1 MAMLQAT
8 KMLEWR
14 RNSST
19 IYKDEFKYGMYG
31 ALNFFLA
38 QNHVAGSIVSD
49 ELRNSARVSM
59 GNTLKIPV
67 LKRNTTATVATTRS
81 CTVPANEVDSALV
94 TPEWQ
99 TVADG
104 FVIYRDRYNSNDV
117 KYNAD
122 FNAKMRDMLRRIALK
137 LDQLCVAN
145 LELFKTAAINDPL
158 NYTFS
163 SSLLAAKWNDRM
175 DIMGDLIA
183 MMASNNYFG
192 RINLVGNAG
201 VMNLLNKLMEH
212 GTYNDVNKAY
222 EYLDKMLWLTSNVSN
237 ASNKYCTGYAI
248 PDGHVGIIEKLP
260 RTCLAGEEANGH
272 VWGKTTLPLMGDLQ
286 FGTHFYSTV
295 GDYSTET
302 GESDMICDIADYYGF
317 ELNFALLNSYRSV
330 VADPTPVIKWNI
342 ATGDNGVY
350 YTEAVQ

>member
-1 MAMLQAT
+1 MGFGVNIDWIISKKLIAKLNANIQQT
-8 KMLEWR
+8 KIDNYYAYNQNQEILGQLGQ
-14 RNSST
+14 
-19 IYKDEFKYGMYG
+19 IFGMITQVPS
-31 ALNFFLA
+31 LA
-38 QNHVAGSIVSD
+38 
-49 ELRNSARVSM
+49 E
-59 GNTLKIPV
+59 
-67 LKRNTTATVATTRS
+67 
-81 CTVPANEVDSALV
+81 
-94 TPEWQ
+94 
-99 TVADG
+99 
-104 FVIYRDRYNSNDV
+104 DV
-117 KYNAD
+117 
-122 FNAKMRDMLRRIALK
+122 
-137 LDQLCVAN
+137 Q
-145 LELFKTAAINDPL
+145 TAAINDPL

-302 GESDMICDIADYYGF
+302 GESDMVCDIADYYGF